1 MPNRQLRWILV
12 IVIVGLTAS
21 IVSYMFESSNVC
33 VVRQLNIASD
43 TVQYDK
49 TKDPLLC
56 DALNSKISQFND
68 ACKSNI
74 EELDCG

>member
-1 MPNRQLRWILV
+1 MLNRQKWIL
-12 IVIVGLTAS
+12 IILAVGLFAS
-21 IVSYMFESSNVC
+21 VISFVLESSNVC
-33 VVRQLNIASD
+33 TVRQLNIVTD
-43 TVQYDK
+43 TMQYEK
-49 TKDPLLC
+49 TKDPLVC

>member
-1 MPNRQLRWILV
+1 MKPF
-12 IVIVGLTAS
+12 GLIAS
-21 IVSYMFESSNVC
+21 VVSYVFELSNVC
-33 VVRQLNIASD
+33 TVRQLNIAENIA
-43 TVQYDK
+43 QYDK

-56 DALNSKISQFND
+56 DMLNSKISQFND

>member
-1 MPNRQLRWILV
+1 MLNRQLKWILIIVAIGV
-12 IVIVGLTAS
+12 IAS
-21 IVSYMFESSNVC
+21 VVSYVFELSNVC
-33 VVRQLNIASD
+33 TVRQLNIAVD
-43 TVQYDK
+43 VVQYDK

>member
-1 MPNRQLRWILV
+1 MLNRQIRWIL
-12 IVIVGLTAS
+12 A
-21 IVSYMFESSNVC
+21 IVSIGFIASVASYELVLSNTC
-33 VVRQLNIASD
+33 PVRQLDIASD
-43 TVQYDK
+43 VKKYDQ

-68 ACKSNI
+68 ACKTSV

>member
-1 MPNRQLRWILV
+1 MLNRQLKWIII
-12 IVIVGLTAS
+12 IVTIGLIAS
-21 IVSYMFESSNVC
+21 VVSYVFELSNAC
-33 VVRQLNIASD
+33 TVRQLNIAED
-43 TVQYDK
+43 TLQYDK